1 MPLTIDRV
9 AVSMDVVSD
18 EPGSSS
24 SRPLTDV
31 ELRDRL
37 RPVVLEI
44 LNAELER
51 LRREQG

>member
-1 MPLTIDRV
+1 MPLRIDRV
-9 AVSMDVVSD
+9 AVSMDIVTD
-18 EPGSSS
+18 QPERES
-24 SRPLTDV
+24 SRPLTDL

-44 LNAELER
+44 INAELER